1 MECKDCERCPTCE
14 FMIDATT
21 VVEANHGQT
30 HYIKGE
36 GCPKDWID
44 KPVAKMTDEQKN
56 EAIKALRMSFAE
68 SHVDTKPPLGCK
80 PAFVSSQERII
91 ELSEAIT
98 RNAKDTCN
106 EYLIKKWAT
115 EILYQCEIMTKC

>member
-21 VVEANHGQT
+21 VVEANP

-36 GCPKDWID
+36 GCP
-44 KPVAKMTDEQKN
+44 
-56 EAIKALRMSFAE
+56 
-68 SHVDTKPPLGCK
+68 HVDTKPPLGCK
-80 PAFVSSQERII
+80 PAFVSSQERIV

-98 RNAKDTCN
+98 RQAKDTCN

-115 EILYQCEIMTKC
+115 EILYQCEIMMKC